1 MGMLWTMLLN
11 NLGQQHEPTQSETI
25 VETEASTN
33 LTCECC
39 STRYAT
45 TPKAEKETDRNDHGD
60 SCGQSDANEW
70 YR

>member
-60 SCGQSDANEW
+60 PCGQSDANEW

>member
-1 MGMLWTMLLN
+1 MLLN
-11 NLGQQHEPTQSETI
+11 NLGQHEPTQSETI

-60 SCGQSDANEW
+60 TCGQSDANEW

>member
-1 MGMLWTMLLN
+1 MLLS

-39 STRYAT
+39 STQYAA
-45 TPKAEKETDRNDHGD
+45 TPKEKETDRNDNGD
-60 SCGQSDANEW
+60 ICGQSDEDYW
-70 YR
+70 HR

>member
-1 MGMLWTMLLN
+1 MGMLWTMLLS
-11 NLGQQHEPTQSETI
+11 NLGQHEPVQSETI

-39 STRYAT
+39 STRYAS
-45 TPKAEKETDRNDHGD
+45 TPKENLTDRNDHGD
-60 SCGQSDANEW
+60 ICGQQDEDYW

>member
-1 MGMLWTMLLN
+1 MGMLWTMLLS
-11 NLGQQHEPTQSETI
+11 NLGQHEPTQSETI
-25 VETEASTN
+25 VETEASTT

-45 TPKAEKETDRNDHGD
+45 TPKENQTDRNDHGD
-60 SCGQSDANEW
+60 LCGLEDADHR

>member
-1 MGMLWTMLLN
+1 MLLN
-11 NLGQQHEPTQSETI
+11 NLGQQHEPTQTETI

-45 TPKAEKETDRNDHGD
+45 TPKAENQADRNDHGD
-60 SCGQSDANEW
+60 PCGQPDADEW

>member
-45 TPKAEKETDRNDHGD
+45 TPKEKETDRNDHGD
-60 SCGQSDANEW
+60 PCGQPDADEW